1 MVDLIEHKILRD
13 NIIIKKC
20 VSEIVRRNKAEN
32 AVKGGD
38 LQ

>member
-13 NIIIKKC
+13 NIIIKKG
-20 VSEIVRRNKAEN
+20 VSERNKAEN